1 MLQREYRCQTGR
13 DGSQFTFCLET
24 GLTSGT
30 FPLRMFM
37 VTLVTKGDTESPQF
51 TSWDGRSYNHKFPL
65 TQILL
70 GSPQEDESMLI
81 GRLVI

>member
-1 MLQREYRCQTGR
+1 
-13 DGSQFTFCLET
+13 
-24 GLTSGT
+24 
-30 FPLRMFM
+30 M